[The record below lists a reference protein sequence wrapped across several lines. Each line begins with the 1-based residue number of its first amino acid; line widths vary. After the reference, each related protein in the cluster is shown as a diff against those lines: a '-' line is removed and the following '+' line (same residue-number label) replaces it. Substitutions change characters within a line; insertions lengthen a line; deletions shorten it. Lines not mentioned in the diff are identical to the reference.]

1 MCSVFTW
8 RELEENLLGTI
19 LYCISRY
26 NWLLLSSAST
36 DLILSRGHSSSLEMV
51 ALVRGQG
58 LEGCAFSLWWSYKQM
73 LGLLVVIGC
82 CSPEIL
88 FRRGPGL
95 GRSARSACVG
105 GLLEEGFCSD
115 SWAVVGDGSEFPRLQ
130 RICWFLRALQT
141 TAEQSLV

>member
-26 NWLLLSSAST
+26 NWLLLSSVST

-58 LEGCAFSLWWSYKQM
+58 LEGCAFSL
-73 LGLLVVIGC
+73 
-82 CSPEIL
+82 
-88 FRRGPGL
+88 
-95 GRSARSACVG
+95 
-105 GLLEEGFCSD
+105 
-115 SWAVVGDGSEFPRLQ
+115 
-130 RICWFLRALQT
+130 
-141 TAEQSLV
+141 